1 LYGQSERDFDTLEYQ
16 ISFNYSL
23 NDRNYYLTLFD
34 TPSSDTYLETMH
46 TTWFAGTNGF
56 LLFYNITS
64 KNTFVVLKTYR
75 EYMMKY
81 FKDDRI
87 PVVVVGTHA
96 DLEEKRQV
104 AFLEGQNW
112 ARLYKFGFV
121 ECSSE
126 TLANIDQP
134 VQMILERIEKNL
146 DKGLNLSQQHVWK
159 KVLFSV
165 PTSCSKC
172 NTLIWSVLPSHGY
185 YCEVCNKVS
194 HKSCLSLISR
204 NCDPHTKSESKR
216 IPSDYLKKKESK
228 LDVVSLVSNEEL
240 IPVLTNNEARLEF
253 ELYLQT
259 KKSLGYSHLNLWCQI
274 REYKNLREVIEK
286 KRIALAIYERFFEG
300 TLASELG
307 IDKVSQNLKEYIETN
322 ISRADDILNHCQ
334 QIALKVLHDVYFP
347 DYVSAKFST
356 EFNSE

>member
-1 LYGQSERDFDTLEYQ
+1 
-16 ISFNYSL
+16 
-23 NDRNYYLTLFD
+23 
-34 TPSSDTYLETMH
+34 M
-46 TTWFAGTNGF
+46 
-56 LLFYNITS
+56 
-64 KNTFVVLKTYR
+64 
-75 EYMMKY
+75 
-81 FKDDRI
+81 
-87 PVVVVGTHA
+87 
-96 DLEEKRQV
+96 EEKRQV

-185 YCEVCNKVS
+185 YCEGNNKSIFTLVFFFSINYKVCNKVS

-286 KRIALAIYERFFEG
+286 KRIALAIYGLNSFF
-300 TLASELG
+300 
-307 IDKVSQNLKEYIETN
+307 LKIR
-322 ISRADDILNHCQ
+322 ISYLF
-334 QIALKVLHDVYFP
+334 LKKREIF
-347 DYVSAKFST
+347 
-356 EFNSE
+356 